1 MQHSTNHNLKLME
14 ANDNVRRQDFV
25 DNFNALDNAI
35 SPFYVATESAANT
48 YKVTTGAN
56 KTILQNGYSIRVA
69 IPKNSTGAVSIT
81 VDSVTVPVK
90 KPNGNAVTNFKQNAV
105 YSLVF
110 YNSVFTL
117 TSGSGGDDVNFTSSR
132 LLTGYSA
139 NDSNGEKVDGT
150 MPNKGSVTQSLSAN
164 GTINLGLGY
173 YDSIKITQSLRTKG
187 AKVWTPSTSAQS
199 IDSGTYLVGTQTIE
213 GDKNLAPQ
221 NIRSGVSIFGVGGT
235 LSVQSLGGY
244 TKTDI
249 QNKGIV
255 TRYKVEK
262 QSEQA
267 LNLNGTSNNMYEVLQ
282 RARYYVRDS
291 GDKVCDVFYIDRNMN
306 NLIFCKSK
314 GTVSTSQNKD
324 YYEYLQFVDFA
335 AFKTTEN
342 TRTYLPYDQVG
353 DGKKYSSIPKEGVTK
368 YGNLV
373 INEFRMNENSSSGKS
388 YCKTSTIR
396 LQTNAMTYDLL
407 TLDHYAWLFNYS
419 ASSDTFTTI
428 VNKKGSDNRNHQYK
442 TVYKIIPEV
451 VDKNGNVIS

>member
-139 NDSNGEKVDGT
+139 NDSNGEKIDGT

-187 AKVWTPSTSAQS
+187 ATVWTPSTSAQS
-199 IDSGTYLVGTQTIE
+199 IDSGTYLVGTQTIK
-213 GDKNLAPQ
+213 GDTNLAPQ

-244 TKTDI
+244 TKSDI

-255 TRYKVEK
+255 TRYKVVK
-262 QSEQA
+262 QSETA

-282 RARYYVRDS
+282 KYIYYVRDS
-291 GDKVCDVFYIDRNMN
+291 GNKYCEVFYIDRNFN

-314 GTVSTSQNKD
+314 GTASSSQNKD
-324 YYEYLQFVDFA
+324 YYDYLQFVDFA
-335 AFKTTEN
+335 SFKTTEN
-342 TRTYLPYDQVG
+342 TRTYLPLDQVG
-353 DGKKYSSIPKEGVTK
+353 EGKKYSRIPLEGTTK
-368 YGNLV
+368 YGKLTV
-373 INEFRMNENSSSGKS
+373 NEFRSNSSSGHSWCSKS
-388 YCKTSTIR
+388 TLR
-396 LQTNAMTYDLL
+396 LETKAMTYDLL

-419 ASSDTFTTI
+419 SSSDTFTTI
-428 VNKKGSDNRNHQYK
+428 VNKRGADDRNHQYK
-442 TVYKIIPEV
+442 TVYKIVPEI
-451 VDKNGNVIS
+451 VDKNGNVI

>member
-69 IPKNSTGAVSIT
+69 IPKDSTGAVSIT

-90 KPNGNAVTNFKQNAV
+90 KPNGNAVTNFKQNGI
-105 YSLVF
+105 YSLTY

-117 TSGSGGDDVNFTSSR
+117 TSGSGGDDVSFSASD
-132 LLTGYSA
+132 LLTGKTA
-139 NDSNGEKVDGT
+139 NDSNGEVVTGT
-150 MPNKGSVTQSLSAN
+150 MPNKGAVTQSLSAN
-164 GTINLGLGY
+164 GTINLGSGH
-173 YDSIKITQSLRTKG
+173 YDSIKITQSLPTKG
-187 AKVWTPSTSAQS
+187 ATVWTPSTSTQS
-199 IDSGTYLVGTQTIE
+199 INSGTYLTGTQTIK
-213 GDKNLAPQ
+213 GDANLAPQ
-221 NIRSGVSIFGVGGT
+221 NIRAGVSIFGVGGALT
-235 LSVQSLGGY
+235 AQSLGGY
-244 TKTDI
+244 TKSDI
-249 QNKGIV
+249 QSKGIV
-255 TRYKVEK
+255 TRYKVVK

-267 LNLNGTSNNMYEVLQ
+267 LNLGGTSNNMYEVLQ
-282 RARYYVRDS
+282 RCRYYVRDS
-291 GDKVCDVFYIDRNMN
+291 GDKVCDVFYIDRNFN

-314 GTVSTSQNKD
+314 GTVSVSQNKD
-324 YYEYLQFVDFA
+324 YYDFLQFVDFA

-353 DGKKYSSIPKEGVTK
+353 PGKKYESIPRTGTTK
-368 YGNLV
+368 YGQLV
-373 INEFRMNENSSSGKS
+373 VNESRMSANDSSGNS

-396 LQTNAMTYDLL
+396 LQTTAMTYDLL
-407 TLDHYAWLFNYS
+407 TLDHYGWLFNYS

-428 VNKKGSDNRNHQYK
+428 VNKKEGSKNVQYK
-442 TVYKIIPEV
+442 TVYKIISEV
-451 VDKNGNVIS
+451 VDKDGNVIS